1 MLAIMGLRF
10 QVFQCSVNE
19 NINMQCPHDYVMEL
33 AMLKARAAARK
44 LPGDVLVIGAD
55 TVVYKN
61 DILGKPTDRKDAFN
75 MIRYL
80 QGREHE
86 VYTGVALFSRDEDIY
101 KTGYERTIVK
111 MKKMSD
117 HEIEWYLDRNEYM
130 DKAGAYGIQGAASI
144 FIEYI
149 HGCYF
154 NVVGLP
160 VSKLYDMLK
169 EINVSDKLAL
179 EPGDLMG

>member
-1 MLAIMGLRF
+1 MLAIMGLKF

-33 AMLKARAAARK
+33 AMLKARAAAQK
-44 LPGDVLVIGAD
+44 LPEDVLIIGAD

-61 DILGKPTDRKDAFN
+61 GILGKPKDRKDAFN
-75 MIRYL
+75 MIKYL

-86 VYTGVALFSRDEDIY
+86 VYTGVALFSRGEDIC
-101 KTGYERTIVK
+101 KAGYERTIVK
-111 MKKMSD
+111 IKKMSD
-117 HEIEWYLDRNEYM
+117 YEIEWYLDRNEYK

-169 EINVSDKLAL
+169 EINVSGKLPL
-179 EPGDLMG
+179 ELDGLMG